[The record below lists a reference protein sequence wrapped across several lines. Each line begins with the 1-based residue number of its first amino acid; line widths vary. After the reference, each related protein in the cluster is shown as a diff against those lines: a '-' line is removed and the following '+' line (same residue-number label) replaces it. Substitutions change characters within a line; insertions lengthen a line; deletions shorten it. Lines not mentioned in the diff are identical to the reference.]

1 MIDTRRDHE
10 RGRRPIPPDHD
21 HFSGIV
27 NLDDA
32 GPVMREIV
40 LPIPAGLRRIPD
52 RETGDQANWLFFQ
65 LRKFLQLLWLVPV
78 PPQPGS
84 LAGLTADPG
93 TELNVALVP
102 YHPAGQA
109 RDAT

>member
-1 MIDTRRDHE
+1 M
-10 RGRRPIPPDHD
+10 PPDHD

-40 LPIPAGLRRIPD
+40 LPIPTGLRRIPD

>member
-1 MIDTRRDHE
+1 MQ
-10 RGRRPIPPDHD
+10 PDHD
-21 HFSGIV
+21 HFSGSV
-27 NLDDA
+27 DLDDA
-32 GPVMREIV
+32 GSVMREIV

-52 RETGDQANWLFFQ
+52 REIGDQANWIFFQ
-65 LRKFLQLLWLVPV
+65 PRKFPQLSWRVPV

-84 LAGLTADPG
+84 PAELTADPG
-93 TELNVALVP
+93 TGLNVALVP